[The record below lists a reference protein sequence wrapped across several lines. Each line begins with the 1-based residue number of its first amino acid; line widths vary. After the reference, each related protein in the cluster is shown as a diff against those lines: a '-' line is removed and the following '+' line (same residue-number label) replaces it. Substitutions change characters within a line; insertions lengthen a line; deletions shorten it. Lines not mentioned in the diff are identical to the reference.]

1 MLGGRYEAIEG
12 SLQDTQE
19 RWVITRATD
28 HYPDGAAE
36 PPGHRVV
43 LAGAKI
49 NRLGYVA
56 TVSAQ
61 RGLMITS
68 DTFLRDKTP

>member
-1 MLGGRYEAIEG
+1 MLGGRYKAIEG

-28 HYPDGAAE
+28 HYPDGVAE

-43 LAGAKI
+43 LAAAKI
-49 NRLGYVA
+49 NRFGYVA
-56 TVSAQ
+56 TISA
-61 RGLMITS
+61 
-68 DTFLRDKTP
+68 